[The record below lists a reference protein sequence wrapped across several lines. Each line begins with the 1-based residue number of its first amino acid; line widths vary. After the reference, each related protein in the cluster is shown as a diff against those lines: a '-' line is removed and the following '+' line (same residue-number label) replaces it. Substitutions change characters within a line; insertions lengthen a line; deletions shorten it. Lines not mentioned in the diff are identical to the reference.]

1 MSPSLKKFIINTLR
15 GAMFK
20 WTPRRVALESAEEAE
35 GEYTILK
42 EKDRS
47 RKKYRCAGC
56 AGIFRSKEIN
66 VDHID
71 PVVNP
76 ETGFTTF
83 DDYIERMF
91 CGVAGF
97 QVLCKSCH
105 DAKTYLENQLR
116 YDIKEN
122 KCVSQSRSLG

>member
-1 MSPSLKKFIINTLR
+1 M
-15 GAMFK
+15 
-20 WTPRRVALESAEEAE
+20 
-35 GEYTILK
+35 
-42 EKDRS
+42 
-47 RKKYRCAGC
+47 
-56 AGIFRSKEIN
+56 
-66 VDHID
+66 DHID

-122 KCVSQSRSLG
+122 KCDFCMSPCNKEWCSTKDEE